1 MKTKKGKFIV
11 IDGTDGSGKATQ
23 VKLLVEKLKKAGKK
37 VKTIDFPRYY
47 DNFFGKFVGECLRGE
62 YGNFLEVNPYIASV
76 VYAADRWESGETIK
90 KWLAQGDI
98 VIADRY
104 ASSNQIHQGGK
115 IKNEKER
122 KKFLNWLEKMEFE
135 AFKIPKPD
143 AIIYLNVPVD
153 ISQKLLEEKAMKDKK
168 KYLKG
173 KKDLAE
179 SSPKHLEESRESA
192 IKLVKKNN
200 SWVSINCV
208 RRGDLMSRE
217 EISEIVFKK
226 LSELI

>member
-1 MKTKKGKFIV
+1 MKKGKFIV

-37 VKTIDFPRYY
+37 VKTIDFPQYY

-76 VYAADRWESGETIK
+76 VYAADRWESGEAIK
-90 KWLAQGDI
+90 KWLTAGNI
-98 VIADRY
+98 IIADRY

-115 IKNEKER
+115 LKNEKDR
-122 KKFLNWLEKMEFE
+122 KKFLDWLEKMEFE
-135 AFKIPKPD
+135 AFRIPKPN
-143 AIIYLNVPVD
+143 AIIYLNVPVS
-153 ISQKLLEEKAMKDKK
+153 ITQKLLEEKAMKNKK

-179 SSPKHLEESRESA
+179 SSEKHLEESRESA
-192 IKLVKKNN
+192 IKLVRKNN
-200 SWVSINCV
+200 NWINIDCV
-208 RRGDLMSRE
+208 KNGKLMERD

-226 LSELI
+226 INKLI